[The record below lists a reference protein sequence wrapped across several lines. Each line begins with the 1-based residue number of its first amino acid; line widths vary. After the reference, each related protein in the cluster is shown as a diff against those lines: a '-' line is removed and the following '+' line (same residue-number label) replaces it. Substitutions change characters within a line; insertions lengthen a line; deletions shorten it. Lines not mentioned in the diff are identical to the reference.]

1 MSIIYGPVPSWRL
14 GRSLGIDLLNAKKKV
29 CSFNCVYCQ
38 LGETTRFVAEPREF
52 VSLQQLAEE
61 IQSVR
66 QIEADYA
73 TFSGVGEPT
82 LATNLG
88 QAIELVRS
96 ILDLPVAVLTN
107 SSLMFREDV
116 RQQLAHADTVVAK
129 LDVPNG
135 ELLAKVNR
143 PAPGLHFDQIIDGIM
158 RFRGEY
164 RGKLA
169 LQIMFI
175 EANQDYP
182 LEIAALA
189 REISPD
195 EVQINTPLRSCAVR
209 PLPPEHIAGIQ
220 QKFKN
225 LRNVISVYEA
235 PRNEVRPLD
244 VVETLRRRPGPSRSV
259 ASFRLRGR

>member
-14 GRSLGIDLLNAKKKV
+14 GKSLGVDLLSTRRKV

-38 LGETTRFVAEPREF
+38 LGRTTRFVAEPREF

-73 TFSGVGEPT
+73 TFSGMGEPT
-82 LATNLG
+82 LASNLG
-88 QAIELVRS
+88 EAIELVKS

-107 SSLMFREDV
+107 SSLMFRQDV
-116 RQQLAHADTVVAK
+116 RQQLVLADVVVAK
-129 LDVPNG
+129 LDVPNE

-143 PAPGLHFDQIIDGIM
+143 PAPGLHFDQIIDGIS

-175 EANQDYP
+175 EANQDYAW
-182 LEIAALA
+182 EIAALA
-189 REISPD
+189 SRISPD
-195 EVQINTPLRSCAVR
+195 EVQINTPLRPCAVR

-220 QKFKN
+220 EKFKN
-225 LRNVISVYEA
+225 VRNVISVYEA
-235 PRNEVRPLD
+235 PTSEVRPLD
-244 VVETLRRRPGPSRSV
+244 LVETSRRRPGPGRN
-259 ASFRLRGR
+259 AGSFRLRGR